1 MIEKMKDHVHKTE
14 KKIIPALGYD
24 FLTAWYDA
32 TIRITMP
39 ERKFR
44 NLLVDH
50 LNPANGEHI
59 LEFGF
64 GTAANLLIAAK
75 KAPNSHFTGLDIDP
89 KIREIAKHKL
99 TKNSLSIT
107 LNLYDG
113 TTFPF
118 ESNSFDKVVSCLVF
132 HHLDKEAKL
141 RSLKEIHRVLKPG
154 GKLVIGDWGQAK
166 SRMMRM
172 AFYLVQV
179 LDGFKTTNDNVKGLL
194 PEYIQE
200 SGFSDVQEV
209 DHINTKIGSFCY
221 YVGDK

>member
-1 MIEKMKDHVHKTE
+1 MSSKEYT
-14 KKIIPALGYD
+14 PALGYD
-24 FLTAWYDA
+24 WLSIWYDLA
-32 TIRITMP
+32 IKLTMP

-50 LNPANGEHI
+50 LIPVNGEHI

-64 GTAANLLIAAK
+64 GTGANLLIAANK
-75 KAPNSHFTGLDIDP
+75 SPNSHFTGLDIDP
-89 KIREIAKHKL
+89 KIREIANHKL
-99 TKNSLSIT
+99 TKNGLSIP
-107 LNLYDG
+107 LKLYDG

-154 GKLVIGDWGQAK
+154 GKLIIGDWGQAK
-166 SRMMRM
+166 SRMMRT

-179 LDGFKTTNDNVKGLL
+179 LDGFKTTNENVNGLL
-194 PEYIQE
+194 PEYIEQ
-200 SGFSDVQEV
+200 SGFYEV
-209 DHINTKIGSFCY
+209 AEIDFVNTKIGSLCY
-221 YVGDK
+221 YQASKK